1 MPMTKTFTENDLLKF
16 LYGELNYQ
24 QKIELQRELLTDQN
38 LQDELNELK
47 EAVSLL
53 DEANY
58 KPSNRAIQ
66 NILDFSKGQAVQS
79 A

>member
-66 NILDFSKGQAVQS
+66 NSKPAGRGKL
-79 A
+79 